1 MQTPHDRLSDPKIRR
16 QPVELWKKVVPLAL
30 IFFLSSFNLTILQAL
45 KDAIVVTTSGAEAL
59 PFLAAFAVL
68 PASVVFFAY
77 YSKLLSVLPKHR
89 VYYLAVAPFVVFY
102 GVFATCIY
110 PAADSLHLHG
120 LFEKVRVIPGRM
132 SVCNVEQPLLVID
145 RALPSCVGHVA
156 FSAAAAACTCPS
168 LCTWCCVRAQ
178 MHQQAALRMREGLRA
193 TTMWLQ
199 VSPHLPVGVHGL
211 VKIVENWTFSLF
223 FVFAELWGSVVIS
236 VLFWTLANDICSVSE
251 AKTVYPMM
259 GIAANFA
266 LVSAGFFMK
275 LVSKTPAS
283 ASTLSWLQTMVTT
296 LCASSVAMVLV
307 RCGRDVLLPGAVVP
321 ACAIVR

>member
-1 MQTPHDRLSDPKIRR
+1 
-16 QPVELWKKVVPLAL
+16 
-30 IFFLSSFNLTILQAL
+30 
-45 KDAIVVTTSGAEAL
+45 
-59 PFLAAFAVL
+59 
-68 PASVVFFAY
+68 
-77 YSKLLSVLPKHR
+77 
-89 VYYLAVAPFVVFY
+89 
-102 GVFATCIY
+102 
-110 PAADSLHLHG
+110 
-120 LFEKVRVIPGRM
+120 
-132 SVCNVEQPLLVID
+132 
-145 RALPSCVGHVA
+145 
-156 FSAAAAACTCPS
+156 
-168 LCTWCCVRAQ
+168 